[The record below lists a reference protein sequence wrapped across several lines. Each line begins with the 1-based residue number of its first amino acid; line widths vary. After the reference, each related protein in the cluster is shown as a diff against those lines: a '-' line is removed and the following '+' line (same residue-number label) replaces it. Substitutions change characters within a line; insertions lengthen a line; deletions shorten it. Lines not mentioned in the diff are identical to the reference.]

1 MARAVSTTAV
11 DTESGG
17 VMLLAIDGMLWQVLF
32 SQAQVEKSSP
42 GAVLSKAVGQYLE
55 KHGDEEIVR
64 LFQAFD
70 RE

>member
-1 MARAVSTTAV
+1 MARAISTATV

-17 VMLLAIDGMLWQVLF
+17 VMLLAIDSMLWQVLL
-32 SQAQVEKSSP
+32 SQAQVEKVSP

-64 LFQAFD
+64 LFQAVD
-70 RE
+70 RG